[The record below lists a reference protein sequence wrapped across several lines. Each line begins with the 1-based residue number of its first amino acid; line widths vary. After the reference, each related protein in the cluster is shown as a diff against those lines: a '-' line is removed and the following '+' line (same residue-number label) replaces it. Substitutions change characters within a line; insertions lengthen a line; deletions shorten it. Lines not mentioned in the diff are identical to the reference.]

1 MPTTG
6 IEPGP
11 PAQQGRPF
19 HQDPA
24 ISRLKVFSLD
34 RVVIEHQMAAGSPK
48 LKSYKAYF
56 PLKSN
61 YSNGA

>member
-34 RVVIEHQMAAGSPK
+34 WAVIEHQIAAKSPE
-48 LKSYKAYF
+48 LKSYKAFF
-56 PLKSN
+56 PLN
-61 YSNGA
+61 